1 MKRYKLEDYL
11 LLTGIIL
18 ILIPFVFLLFITL
31 SHLGLV
37 QDMILDYLIPLE
49 FGFLVIPG
57 AILLTVGSFLSK
69 THVKITLILT
79 SIMILAMLY
88 VMLAPVIFG
97 FGSDSDLAHGFWFT
111 LTFVWVGIYDVIS
124 IVLGI
129 LHIIW
134 LDRKLRMKKNDLSK

>member
-11 LLTGIIL
+11 LLAGIIL

-57 AILLTVGSFLSK
+57 ALLLSLGSILSK
-69 THVKITLILT
+69 THLKITLILT
-79 SIMILAMLY
+79 SILILALLY
-88 VMLAPVIFG
+88 VMIAPILFG

-111 LTFVWVGIYDVIS
+111 LTFIWVGIYDIIS

-134 LDRKLRMKKNDLSK
+134 LDQKLKMKKNDLSN

>member
-1 MKRYKLEDYL
+1 MKRYKVEDYL

-49 FGFLVIPG
+49 FAFLVIPG
-57 AILLTVGSFLSK
+57 ALLLAVGSILSK

-79 SIMILAMLY
+79 SILILAMLY
-88 VMLAPVIFG
+88 VMIAPVIFG

-111 LTFVWVGIYDVIS
+111 FTFVWVGIYDIIS

-134 LDRKLRMKKNDLSK
+134 LESKIKDEKK